1 MRGDLTHPVGL
12 LLIGSEGA
20 AVIFSIL
27 GMVGVG
33 LIRAGMRLKAG
44 ALLMLIGATGVAA
57 STADYPLVSSITMAS
72 IVEATVD
79 PVDYPDPG
87 YDIASLAPTVALLV
101 GRGIGFSRP
110 WQIKKAAAL
119 LLNWRTVL
127 HTRERRNE
135 RADRGC
141 V

>member
-57 STADYPLVSSITMAS
+57 STADYPLLLSVIMAPL
-72 IVEATVD
+72 VEATVD

-87 YDIASLAPTVALLV
+87 YDIASLAPPWRSSSARHWLFSPVADQE
-101 GRGIGFSRP
+101 GSRP
-110 WQIKKAAAL
+110 PAKLAHGPTHEGASQ
-119 LLNWRTVL
+119 
-127 HTRERRNE
+127 
-135 RADRGC
+135 
-141 V
+141 

>member
-20 AVIFSIL
+20 AVIFSTL

-57 STADYPLVSSITMAS
+57 STADYPLLLSVIMAPL
-72 IVEATVD
+72 VEATVD
-79 PVDYPDPG
+79 PVDYPDPRLRHR
-87 YDIASLAPTVALLV
+87 LARPTVALLV
-101 GRGIGFSRP
+101 G
-110 WQIKKAAAL
+110 AAL
-119 LLNWRTVL
+119 AFLARG
-127 HTRERRNE
+127 RSRRQPPS
-135 RADRGC
+135 C
-141 V
+141 